1 MLVRCYRHS
10 HHSYVTIQDTTV
22 AQTYGWARRGGWRC
36 RCNGARAVPLLTL
49 SWSPGLLVSYIL
61 CPVPTP
67 PAPRGVHLLGS
78 WCAGNCTR
86 TCPGKRVS
94 TGRILAEGTGTSG
107 RDCAAATWIRTDSTG
122 WLTALQPLPAMDRSG
137 PPHVDRGYST
147 GAAWTGV
154 QILRLPRL
162 LECRNGA
169 PSLLHWGGCR
179 PVGCSI
185 GRTGP
190 DWTALNGLHWTGA
203 DWADCTALRCTA
215 PKWTALN
222 GLHWTG
228 ADGAHCTALH

>member
-49 SWSPGLLVSYIL
+49 SWSPGLLASYIL

-86 TCPGKRVS
+86 TCPGERVS

-122 WLTALQPLPAMDRSG
+122 WLTALQPLPAMDRSE
-137 PPHVDRGYST
+137 PPACTVVTAPERPGRECKSCGSRGSWSAVMVHRRCCT
-147 GAAWTGV
+147 GEDAGQWAAV
-154 QILRLPRL
+154 L
-162 LECRNGA
+162 GA
-169 PSLLHWGGCR
+169 LD
-179 PVGCSI
+179 
-185 GRTGP
+185 RTG
-190 DWTALNGLHWTGA
+190 
-203 DWADCTALRCTA
+203 LR
-215 PKWTALN
+215 
-222 GLHWTG
+222 
-228 ADGAHCTALH
+228 